1 MLQSDKDLES
11 CKEVTLNHT
20 ETTIDFILAIPSVR
34 LNFVSHFSFCPLS
47 AFLAADTAAIEPQGS
62 VVAVGAVLPQVDLSI
77 ILPIGKDFSIAR
89 AMEESEERCK
99 VFFI

>member
-1 MLQSDKDLES
+1 MFDPFLLS
-11 CKEVTLNHT
+11 
-20 ETTIDFILAIPSVR
+20 
-34 LNFVSHFSFCPLS
+34 LS

-89 AMEESEERCK
+89 AIEESEKRCK
-99 VFFI
+99 VFFTEFVTYTMECRRIRLIDSNAKCRYLKKLACKGRCLSA